1 LYTQRLP
8 NPRDTV
14 LLHGSPFNWAVRKH
28 IRENMTGT
36 ELHVYPFSP
45 NNLLTVIAITVTKAV
60 KIETTKTTPQL

>member
-1 LYTQRLP
+1 
-8 NPRDTV
+8 
-14 LLHGSPFNWAVRKH
+14 
-28 IRENMTGT
+28 MTGT